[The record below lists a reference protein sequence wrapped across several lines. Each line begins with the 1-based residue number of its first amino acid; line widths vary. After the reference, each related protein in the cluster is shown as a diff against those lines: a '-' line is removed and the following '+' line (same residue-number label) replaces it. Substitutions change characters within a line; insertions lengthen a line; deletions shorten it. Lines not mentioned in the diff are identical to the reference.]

1 MNIVVA
7 TCKNRGIGVNNKL
20 PWRLMYDTYFFKY
33 LTIGNEKNAVI
44 MGKNTYLSLPKP
56 LKYRYNIVLSTT
68 MKEKKYNVFSAT
80 NMGHVTP
87 HLFKYDNVY
96 LIGGET
102 LYNEYIDSDNVSS
115 IYHTHIEEDYECDTF
130 FPEIPSKF
138 NKINTARFKDVD
150 KINNKEVRFNINV
163 YVNPDHK
170 CNYDLDDR
178 VTNIFNKTL
187 KKMRVYHNIYEYYEG
202 PLDS

>member
-7 TCKNRGIGVNNKL
+7 TCKNRGIGIKNQL
-20 PWRLMYDTYFFKY
+20 PWRLLSDLYFFKY

-56 LKYRYNIVLSTT
+56 LKYRDNIVLSTT
-68 MKEKKYNVFSAT
+68 MKVKKYNVLPTTS
-80 NMGHVTP
+80 MGHVIP

-102 LYNEYIDSDNVSS
+102 LYNEYIDSNHVKG

-130 FPEIPSKF
+130 FPEIPEKF
-138 NKINTARFKDVD
+138 NKIKTTKFKDIEKKTGKEVFFDVNLYVNSEYNGDCTHD
-150 KINNKEVRFNINV
+150 KLINNFN
-163 YVNPDHK
+163 
-170 CNYDLDDR
+170 R
-178 VTNIFNKTL
+178 TL
-187 KKMRVYHNIYEYYEG
+187 KKMRVYHNIYGYD

>member
-7 TCKNRGIGVNNKL
+7 TCKNRGIGIKNQL
-20 PWRLMYDTYFFKY
+20 PWRLLSDLYFFKY

-56 LKYRYNIVLSTT
+56 LKYRDNIVLSTS
-68 MKEKKYNVFSAT
+68 MKAKKYNVFPTTS
-80 NMGHVTP
+80 MGHVIP

-102 LYNEYIDSDNVSS
+102 LYNEYIDSNHVEG
-115 IYHTHIEEDYECDTF
+115 IYNTNIEEDYECDTF
-130 FPEIPSKF
+130 FPEIPEKF
-138 NKINTARFKDVD
+138 NKIKTTKFKDIEKKTGKEVVFDVNLYVNSEYNGDCTHD
-150 KINNKEVRFNINV
+150 KLINNFN
-163 YVNPDHK
+163 
-170 CNYDLDDR
+170 R
-178 VTNIFNKTL
+178 TL
-187 KKMRVYHNIYEYYEG
+187 KKMRVYHNIYGYD

>member
-7 TCKNRGIGVNNKL
+7 TCKNRGIGIKNQL
-20 PWRLMYDTYFFKY
+20 PWRLLSDLYFFKY

-56 LKYRYNIVLSTT
+56 LKYRDNIVLSTS
-68 MKEKKYNVFSAT
+68 MKAKKYNVFPTTS
-80 NMGHVTP
+80 MGHVIP

-102 LYNEYIDSDNVSS
+102 LYNEYIDSNHVKG

-130 FPEIPSKF
+130 FPEIPEKF
-138 NKINTARFKDVD
+138 NKIKTTKFKDIEKKTGKEVVFDVNLYVNSEYNGDCTHD
-150 KINNKEVRFNINV
+150 KLINNFN
-163 YVNPDHK
+163 
-170 CNYDLDDR
+170 R
-178 VTNIFNKTL
+178 TL
-187 KKMRVYHNIYEYYEG
+187 KKMRVYHNIYGYD

>member
-7 TCKNRGIGVNNKL
+7 TCKNRGIGIKNQL
-20 PWRLMYDTYFFKY
+20 PWRLLSDLYFFKY

-56 LKYRYNIVLSTT
+56 LKYRDNIVLSTS
-68 MKEKKYNVFSAT
+68 MKAKKYNVFPTTS
-80 NMGHVTP
+80 MGHVIP

-102 LYNEYIDSDNVSS
+102 LYNEYIDSNHVKG

-130 FPEIPSKF
+130 FPEIPEKF
-138 NKINTARFKDVD
+138 NKIKTTKFKDIEKKTGKEVVFDVNLYVNSEYNGDCTHD
-150 KINNKEVRFNINV
+150 KLINNFNI
-163 YVNPDHK
+163 
-170 CNYDLDDR
+170 
-178 VTNIFNKTL
+178 TL
-187 KKMRVYHNIYEYYEG
+187 KKMRVYHNIYGYD

>member
-7 TCKNRGIGVNNKL
+7 TCKNRGIGIKNQL
-20 PWRLMYDTYFFKY
+20 PWRLLSDLYFFKY

-56 LKYRYNIVLSTT
+56 LKYRDNIVLSTS
-68 MKEKKYNVFSAT
+68 MKAKKYNVFST
-80 NMGHVTP
+80 TSMGHVIP

-102 LYNEYIDSDNVSS
+102 LYNEYVDSNHVKG

-130 FPEIPSKF
+130 FPEIPEKF
-138 NKINTARFKDVD
+138 NKIKTTKFKDIEKKTGKEVVFDVNLYVNSEYNGDCTHD
-150 KINNKEVRFNINV
+150 KLINNFN
-163 YVNPDHK
+163 
-170 CNYDLDDR
+170 R
-178 VTNIFNKTL
+178 TL
-187 KKMRVYHNIYEYYEG
+187 KKMRVYHNIYGYD

>member
-7 TCKNRGIGVNNKL
+7 TCKNGGIGMKNKL
-20 PWRLMYDTYFFKY
+20 PWRLINDTYFFKY
-33 LTIGNEKNAVI
+33 LTIGEEKNAVI

-56 LKYRYNIVLSTT
+56 LKYRDNYLLSTT
-68 MKEKKYNVFSAT
+68 LKERKYKVFSSN
-80 NMGHVTP
+80 NMNHIVP

-102 LYNEYIDSDNVSS
+102 LYNEYINSNKVNS

-138 NKINTARFKDVD
+138 NKIKSVRFKDVD
-150 KINNKEVRFNINV
+150 KLNNKDVYFDINL
-163 YVNPDHK
+163 YVNPDYK
-170 CNYDLDDR
+170 CNYDLDTR

-187 KKMRVYHNIYEYYEG
+187 KKMRVHHNIYEYYED

>member
-7 TCKNRGIGVNNKL
+7 TCKNRGIGIKNQL
-20 PWRLMYDTYFFKY
+20 PWRLLADLYFFKY

-56 LKYRYNIVLSTT
+56 LKYRDNIVLSTT

-80 NMGHVTP
+80 NMGNVTP

-102 LYNEYIDSDNVSS
+102 LYNEYIDSDKVRS

-130 FPEIPSKF
+130 FPEIPEKF

-150 KINNKEVRFNINV
+150 KLNNKDVFFDVNLYVNSEYNGDCTDDKLINNFN
-163 YVNPDHK
+163 
-170 CNYDLDDR
+170 R
-178 VTNIFNKTL
+178 TL
-187 KKMRVYHNIYEYYEG
+187 RKMRVHHNIYGYD

>member
-7 TCKNRGIGVNNKL
+7 TCKNRGIGIKNQL
-20 PWRLMYDTYFFKY
+20 PWRLLADLYFFKY

-56 LKYRYNIVLSTT
+56 LKYRDNIVLSTT
-68 MKEKKYNVFSAT
+68 MKAKKYNVFST
-80 NMGHVTP
+80 TSMGHVIP

-102 LYNEYIDSDNVSS
+102 LYNEYIDSDQVKG

-130 FPEIPSKF
+130 FPEIPEKF

-150 KINNKEVRFNINV
+150 KLNNKDVFFDVNLYVNSEYNGDCTHDKLINNFN
-163 YVNPDHK
+163 
-170 CNYDLDDR
+170 R
-178 VTNIFNKTL
+178 TL
-187 KKMRVYHNIYEYYEG
+187 KKMRVHHNIYGYD

>member
-7 TCKNRGIGVNNKL
+7 TCKNRGIGIKNQL
-20 PWRLMYDTYFFKY
+20 PWRLLSDLYFFKY

-56 LKYRYNIVLSTT
+56 LKYRDNIVLSTSL
-68 MKEKKYNVFSAT
+68 KAKKNKVFSAT
-80 NMGHVTP
+80 SMRKVIP
-87 HLFKYDNVY
+87 HLYKYDNVY
-96 LIGGET
+96 LIGGERV
-102 LYNEYIDSDNVSS
+102 YNEYIDSDQVKG

-130 FPEIPSKF
+130 FPEIPEKF

-150 KINNKEVRFNINV
+150 KLNNKDVFFDVNLYVNSEYNGDCTDDKLINNFN
-163 YVNPDHK
+163 
-170 CNYDLDDR
+170 R
-178 VTNIFNKTL
+178 TL
-187 KKMRVYHNIYEYYEG
+187 RKMRVHHNIYDYD

>member
-7 TCKNRGIGVNNKL
+7 TCKNRGIGIKNQL
-20 PWRLMYDTYFFKY
+20 PWRLLSDLYFFKY

-56 LKYRYNIVLSTT
+56 LKYRDNIVLSTT
-68 MKEKKYNVFSAT
+68 MKVKKYNVLPTTS
-80 NMGHVTP
+80 MGHVIP

-102 LYNEYIDSDNVSS
+102 LYNEYIDSNHVKG

-130 FPEIPSKF
+130 FPEIPEKF
-138 NKINTARFKDVD
+138 NKIKTTKFKDIEKKTGKEVFFDVNLYVNSEYNGDCTHD
-150 KINNKEVRFNINV
+150 KLINNFN
-163 YVNPDHK
+163 
-170 CNYDLDDR
+170 R
-178 VTNIFNKTL
+178 TL
-187 KKMRVYHNIYEYYEG
+187 KKMRVYHNIYGYD
-202 PLDS
+202 PLDR

>member
-7 TCKNRGIGVNNKL
+7 TCKNRGIGIKNQL
-20 PWRLMYDTYFFKY
+20 PWRLLSDLYFFKY

-56 LKYRYNIVLSTT
+56 LKYRDNIVLSTSL
-68 MKEKKYNVFSAT
+68 KAKKNKVFSAT
-80 NMGHVTP
+80 SMRKVIP
-87 HLFKYDNVY
+87 HLYKYDNVY
-96 LIGGET
+96 LIGGERV
-102 LYNEYIDSDNVSS
+102 YNEYIDSDQVKG

-130 FPEIPSKF
+130 FPEIPEKF

-150 KINNKEVRFNINV
+150 KLNNKDVFFDVNLYVNSEYNGDCTDDKLINNFN
-163 YVNPDHK
+163 
-170 CNYDLDDR
+170 R
-178 VTNIFNKTL
+178 TL
-187 KKMRVYHNIYEYYEG
+187 RKMRVHHNIYGYD

>member
-7 TCKNRGIGVNNKL
+7 TCKNRGIGIKNQL
-20 PWRLMYDTYFFKY
+20 PWRLLSDLYFFKY

-56 LKYRYNIVLSTT
+56 LKYRDNIVLSTT
-68 MKEKKYNVFSAT
+68 MKVKKYNVLPTTS
-80 NMGHVTP
+80 MEHVIP

-102 LYNEYIDSDNVSS
+102 LYNEYIDSDQVKG

-130 FPEIPSKF
+130 FPEIPEKF
-138 NKINTARFKDVD
+138 NKIKTTKFKDIEKKTGKEVVFDVNLYVNSEYNGDCTHD
-150 KINNKEVRFNINV
+150 KLINNFN
-163 YVNPDHK
+163 
-170 CNYDLDDR
+170 R
-178 VTNIFNKTL
+178 TL
-187 KKMRVYHNIYEYYEG
+187 KKMRVYHNIYGYD